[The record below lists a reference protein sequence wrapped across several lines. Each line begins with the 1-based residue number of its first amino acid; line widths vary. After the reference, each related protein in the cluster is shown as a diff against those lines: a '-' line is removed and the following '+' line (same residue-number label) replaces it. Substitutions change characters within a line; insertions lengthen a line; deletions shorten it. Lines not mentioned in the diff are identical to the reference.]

1 MTASLASIFQIDRA
15 GAQQALR
22 MALAALLAFSIAA
35 MLHVHNAYWAAM
47 PVWVVAQSARGL
59 LLERG
64 FYRIVGT
71 VLGAAAGFGMLH
83 VAAGHPYAL
92 LALLGVWVALN
103 AAFTHI
109 FRGVLSYGAM
119 MAGMTA
125 AVVVLPSVTAPE
137 HMLALAA
144 ARVECTLIGVVVVT
158 LVTGFFTPHS
168 RRDEFYRR
176 VQSLAADAQ
185 DFAAQA
191 ASGASAAQ
199 TAELERRTLAG
210 MSDVDAN
217 ARLVAAG
224 SVDGYRRLRHCNA
237 LISASIAVMAAGS
250 ALRARRARG
259 AADAD
264 AVQRLAEADAQRVAA
279 CEALMAEPGSAD
291 ARSFGPKVTQLAP
304 HRDWQRA
311 CTHGLVSGGATF
323 IAAAAGYASGWPA
336 GELAALGV
344 CIFSMV
350 LGSLAAPKMVAP
362 KLLAGVL
369 AGVLFATFY
378 RFVIQPHVD
387 GTGAL
392 VLSVAPFIVLGAFA
406 RFSRRTAMP
415 ALDANMCFMLG
426 SQAGMPAA
434 GAAQILNGAAAL
446 LLAAALVGF
455 GFWLAPDRSA
465 ERSRGFAQ
473 AIRRDLQRLLYDTRP
488 TADWHARSSR
498 RILRLMLDLQRAG
511 RHGEAPAGLLAAAN
525 LGHAVVALQ
534 GMAASSPSGTDQR
547 AYIERTLQAI
557 RGFEAD
563 PLAVAEVLERLAADA
578 AEPPLMRLQHDA
590 ADALRAGATLA

>member
-1 MTASLASIFQIDRA
+1 MTSSLGSTLQIDR
-15 GAQQALR
+15 GGVQQALR

-83 VAAGHPYAL
+83 VSAGHPYAL
-92 LALLGVWVALN
+92 LALLGIWVALN
-103 AAFTHI
+103 AAFTHV

-168 RRDEFYRR
+168 RRGDFYRR

-185 DFAAQA
+185 AFAVQA
-191 ASGASAAQ
+191 AGGVAATQ

-264 AVQRLAEADAQRVAA
+264 AVQRLAEAETQLVAA
-279 CEALMAEPGSAD
+279 CQALMAEPRSAD
-291 ARSFGPKVTQLAP
+291 ARSFGPKATQLAP
-304 HRDWQRA
+304 HRDWQRG

-323 IAAAAGYASGWPA
+323 AAAATGYASGWPA

-350 LGSLAAPKMVAP
+350 LGSLAAPRVVAP

-378 RFVIQPHVD
+378 RFVVQPHVD
-387 GTGAL
+387 GTGTL
-392 VLSVAPFIVLGAFA
+392 VLSVAPFILLGAFA
-406 RFSRRTAMP
+406 RFSRRTMMP

-434 GAAQILNGAAAL
+434 GAAEILNGAVAL

-465 ERSRGFAQ
+465 ERSRGFAR
-473 AIRRDLQRLLYDTRP
+473 AIRRDLQRLLDDSRP
-488 TADWHARSSR
+488 TGDWHARSSR

-511 RHGEAPAGLLAAAN
+511 RQGEAPAGLLAAAN
-525 LGHAVVALQ
+525 LGHAIVALQ
-534 GMAASSPSGTDQR
+534 AMAAGLPAGTDRR
-547 AYIERTLQAI
+547 AAIDAALQAM
-557 RGFEAD
+557 RGFDAD
-563 PLAVAEVLERLAADA
+563 PPAAASALERLAADA
-578 AEPPLMRLQHDA
+578 REPALACVARDA
-590 ADALRAGATLA
+590 ADALRSGAMLA